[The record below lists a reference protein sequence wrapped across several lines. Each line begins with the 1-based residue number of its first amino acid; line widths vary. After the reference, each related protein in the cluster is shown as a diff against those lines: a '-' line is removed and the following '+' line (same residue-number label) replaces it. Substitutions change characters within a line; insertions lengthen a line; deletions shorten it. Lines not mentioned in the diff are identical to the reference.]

1 MIIMEPDRQ
10 LPRENGTTHCV
21 GVSPDWGLVG
31 LLWVAFF
38 LNQADRQVFNV
49 VLPLI
54 QADLNLSNQAVGAI
68 ATVFTIAL
76 GVLVPVAGLAG
87 DLFDRRRIVVFSLV
101 LFSLGTLA
109 TGFASGMVALILLR
123 GVATG
128 GGEAFYAPAAAS
140 LISETHDRT
149 RARAL
154 SIHQTANY
162 SGIVLGSLLSGW
174 IAENYGWR
182 STFLVYGVAGLAW
195 AAIFHW
201 RTGRGERQHAPRAT
215 RVRVDLAPFGEAI
228 RLIASRPALIVQLVA
243 FGAMVFGTV
252 GFLTW
257 TPTLLRERFG
267 YGITA
272 AGFHAVLWHYLA
284 AYIGVLTA
292 GVLTDR
298 WVARWPRIRLLTMG
312 LGLVVCAPWVLLV
325 ATAATPLVMFIG
337 LAGFGLARGVYDANL
352 FAAIIDIVE
361 DRLRSTVLGLLIASG
376 FILGAIAP
384 WAMGAMKDHYGL
396 AGGFVLIASVFL
408 AAGALLLT
416 TIAAGRSRA
425 R

>member
-1 MIIMEPDRQ
+1 MYSDAGVKRDVGADR
-10 LPRENGTTHCV
+10 RDG
-21 GVSPDWGLVG
+21 SRPDWGIVG

-54 QADLNLSNQAVGAI
+54 QTDLSLSSQAVGAI

-109 TGFASGMVALILLR
+109 TGFASGLIALILLR

-140 LISETHDRT
+140 LISETHGRT

-182 STFLVYGVAGLAW
+182 ATFLVYGIGGLAW
-195 AAIFHW
+195 AVIFHW
-201 RTGRGERQHAPRAT
+201 RTGPGGSVLPAPAARSN
-215 RVRVDLAPFGEAI
+215 VDLAPFGDAI
-228 RLIASRPALIVQLVA
+228 RLIASRPLLIVQLVA

-284 AYIGVLTA
+284 AYAGVLVG

-298 WVARWPRIRLLTMG
+298 WVVRWRWIRLVTMG
-312 LGLVVCAPWVLLV
+312 AGLVACTPWILL
-325 ATAATPLVMFIG
+325 AAAAKTPLVMFVG
-337 LAGFGLARGVYDANL
+337 LAGFGFARGVYDANL
-352 FAAIIDIVE
+352 FAAVIDMVE
-361 DRLRSTVLGLLIASG
+361 DRLRSTIVGLLISSG
-376 FILGAIAP
+376 FLLGAVAP
-384 WAMGAMKDHYGL
+384 WTMGAMKDNYGL
-396 AGGFVLIASVFL
+396 TGGFVLIAAVFL
-408 AAGALLLT
+408 AAGMLLLVAV
-416 TIAAGRSRA
+416 AAQRRA
-425 R
+425 VR

>member
-1 MIIMEPDRQ
+1 LIEADMPAGGRTPGSTTRQ
-10 LPRENGTTHCV
+10 A
-21 GVSPDWGLVG
+21 DWGLVG

-54 QADLNLSNQAVGAI
+54 QSDLHLSNQAVGAI
-68 ATVFTIAL
+68 ATVFTVAL

-109 TGFASGMVALILLR
+109 TGFASGLIALILLR

-140 LISETHDRT
+140 LIGESHNRT

-162 SGIVLGSLLSGW
+162 SGIVLGSALSGW
-174 IAENYGWR
+174 IAENHGWR
-182 STFLVYGVAGLAW
+182 STFVVYGVGGLVW
-195 AAIFHW
+195 AAIFYW
-201 RTGRGERQHAPRAT
+201 RTHRGGERQVSRAQPA
-215 RVRVDLAPFGEAI
+215 RLDLAPFGAAV
-228 RLIASRPALIVQLVA
+228 RLIASRPLLIVQLVA

-284 AYIGVLTA
+284 AYVGVLGA

-298 WVARWPRIRLLTMG
+298 WHAHWPSIRLVTMG
-312 LGLVVCAPWVLLV
+312 LGLVACTPWILLAAV
-325 ATAATPLVMFIG
+325 ATTPEVMFVG

-352 FAAIIDIVE
+352 FAAIIDMVE
-361 DRLRSTVLGLLIASG
+361 DRLRSTVVGLLIASG
-376 FILGAIAP
+376 FLLGAVAP
-384 WAMGAMKDHYGL
+384 WAMGAMKDSYGL
-396 AGGFVLIASVFL
+396 GGGFVLIAGVFL
-408 AAGALLLT
+408 AAGLLLIGT
-416 TIAAGRSRA
+416 TAVHRRSVV
-425 R
+425 

>member
-1 MIIMEPDRQ
+1 MTPD
-10 LPRENGTTHCV
+10 V
-21 GVSPDWGLVG
+21 GAKPDEKAVCRIGDRPDWGIIG

-54 QADLNLSNQAVGAI
+54 QADLQLSNQAVGAI

-76 GVLVPVAGLAG
+76 GILVPVAGLAG

-109 TGFASGMVALILLR
+109 TGFASGLVALVLLR

-140 LISETHDRT
+140 LISETHCRT

-174 IAENYGWR
+174 IAENHGWR
-182 STFLVYGVAGLAW
+182 ATFLVYGIGGLAW
-195 AAIFHW
+195 AAIFYW
-201 RTGRGERQHAPRAT
+201 RTRHDGSNRPKAAPVWHNRL
-215 RVRVDLAPFGEAI
+215 DLAPFGAAI
-228 RLIASRPALIVQLVA
+228 RLIASRPLLIVQLVA

-284 AYIGVLTA
+284 AYVGVLAA

-298 WVARWPRIRLLTMG
+298 WVARWPRIRLLAMG
-312 LGLVVCAPWVLLV
+312 TGLVACTPWILLSAA
-325 ATAATPLVMFIG
+325 ATTPLVMFVG

-352 FAAIIDIVE
+352 FAAIIDMVD
-361 DRLRSTVLGLLIASG
+361 DRLRSTVVGLLIASG
-376 FILGAIAP
+376 FLLGAIAP
-384 WAMGAMKDHYGL
+384 WAMGAMKERYGL
-396 AGGFVLIASVFL
+396 TGGFVLIAAVFL
-408 AAGALLLT
+408 TAGLLLLVAVT
-416 TIAAGRSRA
+416 AQRRVSR
-425 R
+425 